1 MAGDKLITY
10 ITYILIR
17 LQSITYIRYMKS
29 KTAPPKVSYRRKI
42 LVYKYIT

>member
-10 ITYILIR
+10 ITYIYNR
-17 LQSITYIRYMKS
+17 LESITYIRYMKIED
-29 KTAPPKVSYRRKI
+29 APPKVSYRRKI